1 MILEVGGWVLQT
13 ACQQLRSWLD
23 EGMPA
28 LSMAVNLSA
37 RQFRQAGIVEQIDS
51 ILHAANLPASLLEVE
66 ITESLLMEHT
76 SSIIAVLEELKQRGV
91 GIAIDDFGTG
101 YSSLAYLKRF
111 PLTTLKIDRSFVQD
125 IATNEYDAAI
135 AGAVIALAHGLHLS
149 VVAEGVE
156 TEAQMRYLDGCG
168 CHQMQGYLLAR
179 PLPPE
184 QFAAWLKGRNRG

>member
-1 MILEVGGWVLQT
+1 
-13 ACQQLRSWLD
+13 
-23 EGMPA
+23 
-28 LSMAVNLSA
+28 
-37 RQFRQAGIVEQIDS
+37 
-51 ILHAANLPASLLEVE
+51 
-66 ITESLLMEHT
+66 MEHSAT
-76 SSIIAVLEELKQRGV
+76 IIAVLEKLKQRGM

-125 IATNEYDAAI
+125 IAANEYDAAI

-168 CHQMQGYLLAR
+168 CHQMQGYFLSR
-179 PLPPE
+179 PLPPDA
-184 QFAAWLKGRNRG
+184 FVAWMKTRKEA